1 MFRFLFKKQIAL
13 EGLLSEYLHAVEVA
27 QENFLHAMDTYFETG
42 KCCPDFEFLV
52 GETHK
57 AESKGDDI
65 QERIIGLL
73 FEKALIPEFRGE
85 ILTLLESIDEVP
97 DQFDRVLYNILNQK
111 ILLQEAIKPDL
122 KDLVTVSLEVC
133 TLMVDS
139 AQSLFQPR
147 DETDKILSK
156 ADRLESQGD
165 YIERRIIS
173 RIFESDW
180 DPLQKILLRDL
191 TSAMGDIADH
201 AVHVCRQVNL
211 ITIKRRV

>member
-1 MFRFLFKKQIAL
+1 MFQFLFKKQIAL
-13 EGLLSEYLHAVEVA
+13 EGLLNEYLHAVETA
-27 QENFLHAMDTYFETG
+27 QESFFHAMETYFETG

-65 QERIIGLL
+65 QERITGLL
-73 FEKALIPEFRGE
+73 LKKALIPEFRGD
-85 ILTLLESIDEVP
+85 ILTLLESMDEVP
-97 DQFDRVLYNILNQK
+97 DQFDRVLYNILVQK
-111 ILLQEAIKPDL
+111 ILLQDAIKIDL
-122 KDLVTVSLEVC
+122 KDLVTVSMEVC
-133 TLMVDS
+133 TLMVS
-139 AQSLFQPR
+139 SVHNLFEQK
-147 DETDKILSK
+147 DETGKILTK

-191 TSAMGDIADH
+191 TSTLGDIADH